1 MTSAGDPF
9 RVIVL
14 AFLKVAPPR
23 KLDLVVNFLFKGLLL
38 GGQSRLWQT
47 PVGLT

>member
-9 RVIVL
+9 RVVTL
-14 AFLKVAPPR
+14 ASLKVVPHSE
-23 KLDLVVNFLFKGLLL
+23 LDLVFNFLFKRSLL